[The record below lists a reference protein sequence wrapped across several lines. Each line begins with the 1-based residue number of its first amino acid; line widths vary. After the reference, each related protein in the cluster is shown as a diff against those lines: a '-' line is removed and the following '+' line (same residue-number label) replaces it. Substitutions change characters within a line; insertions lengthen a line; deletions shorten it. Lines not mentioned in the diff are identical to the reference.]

1 MVYRETKIK
10 DTKHLKGL
18 LDALDPDEGIRIL
31 GNIPEFKKGGFIF
44 INKPSDYFIVN
55 FCDRV
60 YDKQHMINLP
70 GGKDEFVKYYSSD
83 EVLVNLKIKFAIPF
97 TAALYWNKEYFNLEN

>member
-10 DTKHLKGL
+10 NTKHLKEI

-31 GNIPEFKKGGFIF
+31 GNMSEFKKGGFIF
-44 INKPSDYFIVN
+44 INKPSNYFIVN
-55 FCDRV
+55 LCDRV
-60 YDKQHMINLP
+60 YDKQYMINLP
-70 GGKDEFVKYYSSD
+70 GGKDEFINYSSSD

-97 TAALYWNKEYFNLEN
+97 IAALY